1 MEKTI
6 KKWNYAEHRYEDAE
20 NKYGVDIVFELGVK
34 TKCVNCGIPITTDE
48 KSRTSNQWQNEI
60 GIGYSVCEYCF
71 GLEQI
76 AETQTK

>member
-6 KKWNYAEHRYEDAE
+6 KKWNYGAHRYEDAE

-34 TKCVNCGIPITTDE
+34 TKCVNCGIPIMSDDGY
-48 KSRTSNQWQNEI
+48 TSHQWQNGI